1 MFSVYH
7 CCHAVHTIAL
17 LCDRLTCQNSN
28 AQEDAKA
35 LGGLAPVGYIAGVAG
50 FELLPILAPRP
61 FSSVSGLLFGV
72 LRLRLWLS
80 LLAGL
85 VFGPLQVTAPCVF
98 QRARAHAQP
107 SCSASLCTRRCAG
120 L

>member
-1 MFSVYH
+1 M
-7 CCHAVHTIAL
+7 
-17 LCDRLTCQNSN
+17 
-28 AQEDAKA
+28 
-35 LGGLAPVGYIAGVAG
+35 GVAG

-85 VFGPLQVTAPCVF
+85 VFGPLQVTAPLVYSHGHTPLSHCSSMCRLRLRRLLIVF
-98 QRARAHAQP
+98 RWSAGRVQR
-107 SCSASLCTRRCAG
+107 
-120 L
+120 